1 MYYLCSVAQISL
13 VLLYTPQRANE
24 NILSVVSGGW
34 NLDHTHTRFISG
46 HSWICNTFDFLNY
59 SSRNQSA
66 VLLYVYPV
74 QVARAETL
82 NCTSVTDRAQHS
94 TALRFSVLIRTAAAP
109 RGVHYTPHS
118 VAEYNIPCW
127 LADSSHVLS
136 TKYRVLHVGNFI
148 YGNVG
153 KCFILLSIFLRAVF
167 LNIVHNYFCVWQIIS
182 MAEIGLFLF

>member
-1 MYYLCSVAQISL
+1 MFYLCSVIQI
-13 VLLYTPQRANE
+13 LLSYYTPQGANE
-24 NILSVVSGGW
+24 NILSVVSGDW
-34 NLDHTHTRFISG
+34 NTDHTHTRFISG

-74 QVARAETL
+74 QVARAETP

-148 YGNVG
+148 WKRGEM
-153 KCFILLSIFLRAVF
+153 FHSIV
-167 LNIVHNYFCVWQIIS
+167 NIF
-182 MAEIGLFLF
+182 